1 MQSSVGGQK
10 SLRPSR
16 PPALP
21 GLRRAGLVP
30 SARRSPLRAPTSSAR
45 CRPCRIAQVSMA
57 LCAAGRRTWRS
68 RSREGPAPMKEHAGG
83 APARR
88 APPRSLVRCLPA
100 PLCRVPRPPPWVL
113 LRIGCRMPANSER
126 SRFSAL
132 VPPRAQAMG
141 TEGVF
146 SSSAT
151 RSSTPSRWRARAGR
165 ARAGRARAR
174 REPARAPQACVP
186 RACVCPARACVQRV
200 RVSSACVCPARAC
213 VQRVCVSSACVC
225 RVRACVVRVR
235 LYSQGARRPLAS
247 CVAAGR
253 FLLRH

>member
-1 MQSSVGGQK
+1 
-10 SLRPSR
+10 
-16 PPALP
+16 
-21 GLRRAGLVP
+21 
-30 SARRSPLRAPTSSAR
+30 
-45 CRPCRIAQVSMA
+45 MA

-132 VPPRAQAMG
+132 VPPCAQAMG

-151 RSSTPSRWRARAGR
+151 RSSTPIRDGA
-165 ARAGRARAR
+165 
-174 REPARAPQACVP
+174 REPGVREPGAREPGASPPGRRKPAC
-186 RACVCPARACVQRV
+186 RARACVQRV

-253 FLLRH
+253 FLCGTNARVP